1 MHYDCCSKK
10 APILLN
16 NYIPVHPP
24 IRMDAST
31 ALVQLLGI
39 IGIALLTPGPNP
51 LTCFAHSGMFGKKS
65 NTPLIIG
72 MATGV
77 IAIELSVGLVIDSLN
92 ENTSALVALHWIG
105 MLFLAAM
112 AIGMLRFNPA
122 SIHIEETTSKLG
134 FKTGIAMQFANGKEW
149 AFIILIMSQYIT
161 PLGGGLTGILT
172 IISVTVSICVAAM
185 YIWTY
190 FGDKASNLFSDPV
203 KGPWIFKI
211 CGTLLSLLWVAF
223 LLRGPAV

>member
-1 MHYDCCSKK
+1 MYYDCYSKK
-10 APILLN
+10 ALILLN
-16 NYIPVHPP
+16 HYILAHLTR
-24 IRMDAST
+24 IMDAST

-77 IAIELSVGLVIDSLN
+77 IAIELTVGLVIDSLS
-92 ENTSALVALHWIG
+92 ENTTALIALHWIG

-122 SIHIEETTSKLG
+122 SIQIEETTSKLG
-134 FKTGIAMQFANGKEW
+134 LKTGIAMQFANGKEW

-161 PLGGGLTGILT
+161 PLGGGITGILV
-172 IISVTVSICVAAM
+172 IISVTVSICVAALF
-185 YIWTY
+185 IWTY

-203 KGPWIFKI
+203 KGPRIFKI

>member
-1 MHYDCCSKK
+1 MYYDCCSKK
-10 APILLN
+10 ALILLN

-31 ALVQLLGI
+31 ALLQLLAI

-122 SIHIEETTSKLG
+122 SIQIEETTSKLG

-161 PLGGGLTGILT
+161 PLGGGLTGILV
-172 IISVTVSICVAAM
+172 IISVTVSICVAALF
-185 YIWTY
+185 IWTY

-203 KGPWIFKI
+203 KGPRVFKF
-211 CGTLLSLLWVAF
+211 CGTLLTLLWVAF
-223 LLRGPAV
+223 LLRGPAA